1 MKKRVLL
8 VDDESSIRRT
18 LTLSLNQE
26 GYDVEPCDTGINA
39 LKKLETYEKND
50 ISFDTIILDIKLPD
64 IDGIKLGKIIKSKYP
79 DSIIIFIS
87 GYANS
92 LNLKEIANLNSTT
105 FIEKPFTTQ
114 DLTYQFDEL
123 SKEKGVSTQ
132 VAEEENSETVKTVSA
147 YALLKL
153 KKDANFIEIY
163 KELFFMKE
171 LFYCDAT
178 KGEYDIILLIQSN
191 CIEECREVYE
201 NAIKKIDGIEN
212 FELLEVEKPIL
223 NNSSKNVIST
233 VEDHLS
239 DKNIISESNRDLKN
253 KVSSYVLI
261 EIEREKLETIYPT
274 LRLNENVVYCDYA
287 TGKYNII
294 LLVQGTSFNDIDKL
308 IENKISNLDGV
319 LKVKEYPIINIFEM

>member
-114 DLTYQFDEL
+114 DLTYQFNEL

-171 LFYCDAT
+171 LFYCDAL
-178 KGEYDIILLIQSN
+178 KSSPKSKPGQN
-191 CIEECREVYE
+191 VYSQQMLPNTCSLPYE
-201 NAIKKIDGIEN
+201 S
-212 FELLEVEKPIL
+212 PRPHPPCL
-223 NNSSKNVIST
+223 NGDNSSKALRFPNP
-233 VEDHLS
+233 
-239 DKNIISESNRDLKN
+239 R
-253 KVSSYVLI
+253 SSVYLLF
-261 EIEREKLETIYPT
+261 LEC
-274 LRLNENVVYCDYA
+274 L
-287 TGKYNII
+287 
-294 LLVQGTSFNDIDKL
+294 
-308 IENKISNLDGV
+308 
-319 LKVKEYPIINIFEM
+319 